1 MDRGDDM
8 VWKSA
13 VAHVVV
19 GEVILRK
26 RVHAQNSHMTPASN
40 GILLQALYKLV
51 QRKRQLNAKDHY

>member
-1 MDRGDDM
+1 M